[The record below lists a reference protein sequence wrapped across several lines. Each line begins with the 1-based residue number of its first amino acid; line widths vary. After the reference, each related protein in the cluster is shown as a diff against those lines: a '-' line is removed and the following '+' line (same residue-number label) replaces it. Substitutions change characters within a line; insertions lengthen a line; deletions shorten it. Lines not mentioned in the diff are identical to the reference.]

1 MPDTFT
7 RQDMNSHILSTP
19 LDPTL
24 YHAHHALRADDL
36 PFWQSLAK
44 EYHGPILELGCG
56 TGRILLTLAGTGR
69 RLTGLDTDPNMLAY
83 LRKTI
88 PSQGLDNLSIIQ
100 ADMRTFDLPKRFAL
114 VILPCNT
121 YSTFTAPER
130 EQIAQTVRRH
140 LQPGGIFAFSVPN
153 PHLIASLDPIGE
165 FDLEDAF
172 PHPHTNHPVEV
183 FSRWD
188 RTPETITFTWRY
200 DQHYPNGNIIPHI
213 TATCHQLDTPEMYL
227 EELQRANL
235 IPTALYGDY
244 QRTPFDPEESTY
256 LIVLSGNQKH

>member
-7 RQDMNSHILSTP
+7 RQDMNPHTPPAP

-24 YHAHHALRADDL
+24 YHAHHVLRADDL

-44 EYHGPILELGCG
+44 EYDGPVLELGCG
-56 TGRILLTLAGTGR
+56 TGRILLTLTGESR
-69 RLTGLDTDPNMLAY
+69 RLTGLDTDPNMLVY
-83 LRKTI
+83 LRETI
-88 PSQGLDNLSIIQ
+88 PSQALANVNIIH
-100 ADMRTFDLPKRFAL
+100 ADMRTFDLPERFAL

-130 EQIAQTVRRH
+130 EQIARTVRRH
-140 LQPGGIFAFSVPN
+140 LQPGGVFAFSVPN

-165 FDLEDAF
+165 FDIEDSF
-172 PHPHTNHPVEV
+172 LHPHTGHSVEV
-183 FSRWD
+183 FSRWE

-200 DQHYPNGNIIPHI
+200 DQHYLNGNTIPY
-213 TATCHQLDTPEMYL
+213 TTSTCHQLDTPEMYL

-235 IPTALYGDY
+235 TPIALYGDY
-244 QRTPFDPEESTY
+244 QCTLFDPEESIY
-256 LIVLSGNQKH
+256 LIVLSENRKH